1 MLKLHVFLVDTG
13 IMYTF
18 DMEMALERYS
28 KCAFCIFRFAAF
40 QLDMFICQFFYL
52 IFVNV

>member
-28 KCAFCIFRFAAF
+28 KLCFLYF
-40 QLDMFICQFFYL
+40 
-52 IFVNV
+52 